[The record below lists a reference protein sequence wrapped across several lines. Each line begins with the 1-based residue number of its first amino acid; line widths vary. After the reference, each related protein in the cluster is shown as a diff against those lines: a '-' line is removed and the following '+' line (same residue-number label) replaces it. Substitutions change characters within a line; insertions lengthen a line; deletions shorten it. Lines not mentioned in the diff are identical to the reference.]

1 MMAVSAVMAVLMLCS
16 GSVCEMVEGYPMVF
30 ETESEC
36 IRHLADVGESVTE
49 SADPDAAVAMA
60 CAFDFRAIP
69 GTLPGSTR

>member
-1 MMAVSAVMAVLMLCS
+1 MMAVMAVLMLCT
-16 GSVCEMVEGYPMVF
+16 GNVCQMVEGYPMVF
-30 ETESEC
+30 QTESEC
-36 IRHLADVGESVTE
+36 IRHLADVGASVTG